1 MLATDLIHRP
11 PSPSPSPLPS
21 CTSKIAQLP
30 KDSTTATNMTDIYL
44 AGGDR
49 PVQIKSKIICTI
61 GPKTQSVEKLG
72 QLVETGMNVMR
83 MNFSHGSHEYHAQ
96 TVKNLRTYLA
106 STKTPRIVAIL
117 LDTKG
122 PEIRSGKLVGG
133 VDKKLTAGAKFQF
146 HNDTS
151 RLGDETQVWTTYTSL
166 AKTVA
171 VGDRILVDD
180 GLIGMIV
187 EDVDEAAGTVDCI
200 VENDGMLGETKGV
213 NLPGNIV
220 DLPAITTKDAS
231 DIQFGI
237 EQGVDFIAASF
248 IRKASDVLE
257 IRKLIQG
264 TGIKIISKIEN
275 QEGLENFDDILA
287 VSDGIMV
294 ARGDLGV
301 EIPVEQ
307 VARFQKMMIR
317 KCNAAGKP
325 VVTATQMLESMIV
338 NPRPTRAE
346 ATDVANA
353 VLDGTDCVMLSGETA
368 KGSFPIHAVEMMSKI
383 CREAEVDINYSDL
396 YPSLRRQI
404 RLPISVAEAIAASAV
419 KTSWDVHA
427 TLVIVLTQ
435 TGAAALNVSKY
446 RPIAPVLAVTASP
459 QAARQCQVLRGI
471 YPLVV
476 ESMEGTEN
484 IIHRAMLWGVKM
496 GMAHRGDP
504 VVVTSGVLEDTA
516 GSTNIMRVL
525 KCVGFEV

>member
-1 MLATDLIHRP
+1 
-11 PSPSPSPLPS
+11 
-21 CTSKIAQLP
+21 
-30 KDSTTATNMTDIYL
+30 MTEVYT

-49 PVQIKSKIICTI
+49 PVQIKTKIICTI
-61 GPKTQSVEKLG
+61 GPKTQSVEMLG
-72 QLVETGMNVMR
+72 KLVEAGMNVMR
-83 MNFSHGSHEYHAQ
+83 MNFSHGSHEYHAT
-96 TVKNLRTYLA
+96 TVANLRKYLA
-106 STKTPRIVAIL
+106 STKTPKTVAVL

-122 PEIRSGKLVGG
+122 PEIRSGKLVDHT
-133 VDKKLTAGAKFQF
+133 DKKLKAGTRFTF
-146 HNDTS
+146 HNDQS
-151 RLGDETQVWTTYTSL
+151 RLGDETQVSTTYTSL
-166 AKTVA
+166 ARTVKA
-171 VGDRILVDD
+171 GDRILVDD
-180 GLIGMIV
+180 GLIGMR
-187 EDVDEAAGTVDCI
+187 VDEVDLETNEVHCT

-220 DLPAITTKDAS
+220 DLPAITEKDAG

-257 IRKLIQG
+257 IRKLIEG
-264 TGIKIISKIEN
+264 TGIRIISKIEN
-275 QEGLENFDDILA
+275 QEGLENFDEILA

-317 KCNAAGKP
+317 KCNVAGKP

-353 VLDGTDCVMLSGETA
+353 VLDGSDCVMLSGETA
-368 KGSFPIHAVEMMSKI
+368 KGSFPVQAVEMMAKI
-383 CREAEVDINYSDL
+383 CREAEIDINYSEL
-396 YPSLRRQI
+396 YPALRRQL
-404 RLPISVAEAIAASAV
+404 RLPIGIAEAVASSAV

-427 TLVIVLTQ
+427 ALIIVLTQ
-435 TGAAALNVSKY
+435 TGNTAIAVSKY

-459 QAARQCQVLRGI
+459 QSARQCQVLRGI

-476 ESMEGTEN
+476 DSMEGTEN

-496 GMAHRGDP
+496 GMAERDDS

>member
-1 MLATDLIHRP
+1 MSDVY
-11 PSPSPSPLPS
+11 
-21 CTSKIAQLP
+21 
-30 KDSTTATNMTDIYL
+30 TAV
-44 AGGDR
+44 GDH

-61 GPKTQSVEKLG
+61 GPKTQSVEMLGKLI
-72 QLVETGMNVMR
+72 EAGMNVMR

-96 TVKNLRTYLA
+96 TIVNLRSYMER
-106 STKTPRIVAIL
+106 TKVPRIVAIL

-122 PEIRSGKLVGG
+122 PEIRSGKLVGHT
-133 VDKKLTAGAKFQF
+133 DKKLIAGTKFTF
-146 HNDTS
+146 HNDAS
-151 RLGDETQVWTTYTSL
+151 RLGDETQVSTTYTSL
-166 AKTVA
+166 PKTVKP
-171 VGDRILVDD
+171 GDRILVDD
-180 GLIGMIV
+180 GLIGML
-187 EDVDEAAGTVDCI
+187 VDEVDLESSEVHCTI
-200 VENDGMLGETKGV
+200 ENDGLLGETKGV
-213 NLPGNIV
+213 NLPGNAV
-220 DLPAITTKDAS
+220 DLPAITEKDAG
-231 DIQFGI
+231 DIRFGI

-264 TGIKIISKIEN
+264 TGIRIISKIEN
-275 QEGLENFDDILA
+275 QEGLENFDEILN

-353 VLDGTDCVMLSGETA
+353 VLDGSDCVMLSGETA
-368 KGSFPIHAVEMMSKI
+368 KGMFPVPAVEMMSKI
-383 CREAEVDINYSDL
+383 CREAEVDINYSEL

-404 RLPISVAEAIAASAV
+404 RLPIGVSEAVAASAV

-427 TLVIVLTQ
+427 ALIIVLTQ
-435 TGAAALNVSKY
+435 TGNTAIRVSKY
-446 RPIAPVLAVTASP
+446 RPIAPVLAVTASH
-459 QAARQCQVLRGI
+459 QSARQCQILRGI

-476 ESMEGTEN
+476 DSMEGTEN
-484 IIHRAMLWGVKM
+484 IIYRAMLWGVKM
-496 GMAHRGDP
+496 GMASRGDS